1 MIKFLIL
8 SSLGKIGKKIDFEYL
23 SVIDVFKYLFGKLY
37 PGIFKFIFY
46 KFMLKKCDGLFIVG
60 SNTKILFKNKL
71 SVGKN
76 CYIAD
81 NCYINC
87 LSKFG
92 VVLGDR
98 VTIRENAWLQI
109 TSDLSHLGEGIQ
121 IESNVYIGPNSI
133 LGAAGML
140 RIKSGSQIGANVQ
153 FIAENHIF
161 EDGNQSIAEQGTIRK
176 GIIVEENCWIGNNA
190 IILDG
195 VKIGEG
201 SVIGAGSVVTKS
213 IEPFS
218 IAVGNPAKVIK
229 KRI

>member
-1 MIKFLIL
+1 MIKFLMNNIL
-8 SSLGKIGKKIDFEYL
+8 NKINKQIDFNSIGIL
-23 SVIDVFKYLFGKLY
+23 DIVKYLFAKLY

-46 KFMLKKCDGLFIVG
+46 KFLLKKCDGLFIVG
-60 SNTKILFKNKL
+60 SRTKIVFKNKL

-81 NCYINC
+81 DCYINC
-87 LSKFG
+87 LSKQG
-92 VVLGDR
+92 VILGDR
-98 VTIRENAWLQI
+98 VTIREKAWLQI
-109 TSDLSHLGEGIQ
+109 TSDLSNLGEGIM
-121 IESNVYIGPNSI
+121 IDSNVYIGPNAI
-133 LGAAGML
+133 LGAAGL
-140 RIKSGSQIGANVQ
+140 LHIKSGNQIGANVQ

-161 EDGNQSIAEQGTIRK
+161 EDGNHSIAEQGTIRK